1 MQAPPWHV
9 SPVVHALLSLHAVP
23 LGLFW
28 AALQTPA
35 VQTTCW
41 HWFAGCGQSPLVVH
55 VTQPVIG
62 AWTQVCVVWLHVS
75 VVQTSLS
82 LHSASL
88 RQQPSI
94 GV

>member
-1 MQAPPWHV
+1 VQAPPWHV

-62 AWTQVCVVWLHVS
+62 VKTHVFVVWLQVS
-75 VVQTSLS
+75 VVHGLLS
-82 LHSASL
+82 LHCASVV
-88 RQQPSI
+88 QQPGMS
-94 GV
+94 V